1 VPVGAADAVVPR
13 GRAGLYVAIGLGA
26 LVVLGA
32 VGYVGS
38 RFLFRPKVPKS
49 VAAVNAV
56 DPALPQPPSA
66 EPRAAAD
73 ADATA
78 PTAAPAAAAGADG
91 AAPVAAAGAEGE
103 KPVAAAGA
111 DGAAPAAVAA
121 APAEPAAAPAAG
133 APLDAGAAAAAGKP
147 AAEPAPEPGKPAA
160 EPAPAARKPAAEP
173 ALAARKP
180 APAAAAKTEDAALA
194 AAAKRKVK
202 QKERE
207 ALMRQGYELLAK
219 NEQSA
224 AREALNKAL
233 KLGDDPGVRE
243 LLAMS
248 HRRSGELAPAAV
260 HLAKAA
266 AASSGVSRARRYVAV
281 GDLYLQL
288 GKKADACRAYRSAAS
303 AAPSFE
309 PAQKQL
315 ASKCGGTN

>member
-1 VPVGAADAVVPR
+1 VPVGAEDAAVPR

-32 VGYVGS
+32 VGFVGS
-38 RFLFRPKVPKS
+38 RFLFRPKVPRS

-56 DPALPQPPSA
+56 APALPQPPSA
-66 EPRAAAD
+66 EPRAAAG
-73 ADATA
+73 ADAPA
-78 PTAAPAAAAGADG
+78 PTAAPAAAAGAEG
-91 AAPVAAAGAEGE
+91 TTPVAAAGAESE

-147 AAEPAPEPGKPAA
+147 AAEPGKPAAEPAPEPGKPAA
-160 EPAPAARKPAAEP
+160 EPAPAARKPA
-173 ALAARKP
+173 
-180 APAAAAKTEDAALA
+180 PAAAAKTEDAALS
-194 AAAKRKVK
+194 AAAKRKLK

-207 ALMRQGYELLAK
+207 ALMRQGYELIA
-219 NEQSA
+219 NNQQSA

-248 HRRSGELAPAAV
+248 HRRSGEMAPAAV
-260 HLAKAA
+260 HLERAA

-315 ASKCGGTN
+315 ANKCGGTN

>member
-1 VPVGAADAVVPR
+1 VPVGAEDAVVPR
-13 GRAGLYVAIGLGA
+13 SRAGLYVAIGLGA

-32 VGYVGS
+32 VGFVGS
-38 RFLFRPKVPKS
+38 RFLFRPKAPKA
-49 VAAVNAV
+49 VAAVDAV

-66 EPRAAAD
+66 EPRAAAG
-73 ADATA
+73 AGAAA
-78 PTAAPAAAAGADG
+78 PAAAPAAAAGTEG

-133 APLDAGAAAAAGKP
+133 APAAEPAPEPGKP
-147 AAEPAPEPGKPAA
+147 AAEPSPEPGKPAA
-160 EPAPAARKPAAEP
+160 EPAPAARKPA
-173 ALAARKP
+173 
-180 APAAAAKTEDAALA
+180 PAAAAKTEDAALE
-194 AAAKRKVK
+194 AAAKRKLK

-207 ALMRQGYELLAK
+207 ALMRQGYELITK
-219 NEQSA
+219 NQQSA

-248 HRRSGELAPAAV
+248 HRRAGELAPAAV
-260 HLAKAA
+260 HLEKAA
-266 AASSGVSRARRYVAV
+266 AASSGVSRARRFVAV

-288 GKKADACRAYRSAAS
+288 GKKAEACKAYRSAAS

-315 ASKCGGTN
+315 ASKCGGAN

>member
-1 VPVGAADAVVPR
+1 VPVGAEDAVVPR

-32 VGYVGS
+32 VGFVGS
-38 RFLFRPKVPKS
+38 RVLFRPKLPKS
-49 VAAVNAV
+49 VAAVDAV

-66 EPRAAAD
+66 EPRAAAG
-73 ADATA
+73 ADAAA
-78 PTAAPAAAAGADG
+78 PTAAPAAAAGAEG
-91 AAPVAAAGAEGE
+91 AAPVAAAGAESE

-160 EPAPAARKPAAEP
+160 EPAPS
-173 ALAARKP
+173 ARKP
-180 APAAAAKTEDAALA
+180 APAPAAKTEDAALS
-194 AAAKRKVK
+194 AAAKRKLK
-202 QKERE
+202 QQERE
-207 ALMRQGYELLAK
+207 ALMRQGYELIAK
-219 NEQSA
+219 NQQSA

-260 HLAKAA
+260 HLEKAA